1 MRKTVGLAVCGVAVL
16 ALLGSACGGSSG
28 SGSTKVSSEARPY
41 VDAMAE
47 AIRTDESFPG
57 GAENAECFAAGMVN
71 IIGVD
76 TLETAN
82 ILPED
87 FGSSAN
93 LDLSAVGT
101 KKLDELVDF
110 LFSNRCVDMV
120 QFFADSIRSEGEDMF
135 SNEQA
140 RCIAEKVL
148 DQDSFRTAMRGSLA
162 GQGDADL
169 AESMG
174 DVFGFISE
182 CGVKLSDLQMQS

>member
-1 MRKTVGLAVCGVAVL
+1 MRKTIGAAVSGVVVL
-16 ALLGSACGGSSG
+16 ALVGAACGGSSG
-28 SGSTKVSSEARPY
+28 SGSGKVSAEARPY
-41 VDAMAE
+41 VVAMAE

-57 GAENAECFAAGMVN
+57 GAENAECFATGMVK
-71 IIGVD
+71 IIGID
-76 TLETAN
+76 TLKTAN
-82 ILPED
+82 IRPED

-101 KKLDELVDF
+101 KKLDELVEF

-120 QFFADSIRSEGEDMF
+120 QFFADSIRSEAEEMF
-135 SNEQA
+135 TNEQA

-148 DQDSFRTAMRGSLA
+148 DQESFRTAMRGSLA
-162 GQGDADL
+162 GQDDGDL

>member
-71 IIGVD
+71 IIGID
-76 TLETAN
+76 TLKTAN

-162 GQGDADL
+162 GQGDEML
-169 AESMG
+169 NESMG